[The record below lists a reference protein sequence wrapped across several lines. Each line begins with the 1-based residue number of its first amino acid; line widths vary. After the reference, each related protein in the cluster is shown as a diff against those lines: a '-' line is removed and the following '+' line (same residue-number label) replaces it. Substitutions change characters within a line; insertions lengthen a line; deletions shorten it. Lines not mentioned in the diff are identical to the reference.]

1 MRVKINAP
9 KIIQVKPSMFDEIA
23 KGNRNRIKNHL
34 KVKISDRIRIREH
47 TGKYYTGKEVLA
59 TVSKV
64 TPKSITFKKI
74 CIIDQEE
81 EGKQNQAGAR
91 KYNFERGG
99 V

>member
-34 KVKISDRIRIREH
+34 KVKANDRIRIREH
-47 TGKYYTGKEVLA
+47 TGKYYTGKEILA

-64 TPKSITFKKI
+64 MPKSITFKKI

-81 EGKQNQAGAR
+81 EGKQNKVGAR
-91 KYNFERGG
+91 QYDFKRGG
-99 V
+99 L

>member
-1 MRVKINAP
+1 MRVKINTP

-34 KVKISDRIRIREH
+34 KVKANDRIRIREH
-47 TGKYYTGKEVLA
+47 TGKYYTGKEILA

-64 TPKSITFKKI
+64 MPKSITFKKI
-74 CIIDQEE
+74 CIIDQAD
-81 EGKQNQAGAR
+81 EGKENQAGAR